1 MKYLL
6 LIVLLVAIQLTAG
19 CVSESKTPTT
29 TISYNVVTPTELPIE
44 ETQKIP
50 ITTPTK
56 PPVTPVWATTSKPVD
71 IPHTESNVSGITPE
85 KTQVQI
91 SESALKARIQ
101 DAKNKLDMLK
111 ESDKAETIVYASPQR
126 YGCDFKKS
134 KELAYAIDCNSGDM
148 FYVKGDYGRI
158 DSSLFEENMIKGHT
172 YVILHTHSGD
182 WERCNYVDL
191 TSYQSYYNT
200 FSIADLAL
208 ASSLTEQD
216 YHIQKMI
223 LVSDTNYEVYPKTM
237 DGWKTKEE
245 VYNSIDRI
253 EKRMDVN
260 FHFRDSEFSKTI
272 YFVDSLMPLL
282 TKELD
287 YVYIQKNNIVSF

>member
-1 MKYLL
+1 MENYSGIF
-6 LIVLLVAIQLTAG
+6 LIFLCIVIIFSAG
-19 CVSESKTPTT
+19 CTSQTVSTKSSPAPTPTT
-29 TISYNVVTPTELPIE
+29 SILTTAITSEITNSIIPTTPN
-44 ETQKIP
+44 
-50 ITTPTK
+50 ITT
-56 PPVTPVWATTSKPVD
+56 
-71 IPHTESNVSGITPE
+71 IPSLAITPE

-111 ESDKAETIVYASPQR
+111 ESDKADTIVYASPQR

-134 KELAYAIDCNSGDM
+134 KELGYAIDCNSGDM

-158 DSSLFEENMIKGHT
+158 DSYLFEKNMIKGHT

-191 TSYQSYYNT
+191 TSYDSFYNT
-200 FSIADLAL
+200 FSIEDLAL
-208 ASSLTEQD
+208 ASSLSEQG

-260 FHFRDSEFSKTI
+260 FHFNDSEFLPKTV
-272 YFVDSLMPLL
+272 YFVDSLMPHL

-287 YVYIQKNNIVSF
+287 YVYIQKNNIIS